1 MAKTSFAA
9 LFLTL
14 IYELN
19 LKVRV
24 KHTESHIFDRV
35 AAPRRN
41 FFIVNN
47 SQVEL
52 VNRNDIIKLRE
63 TCITHLSFY
72 HVKVPANSTS
82 KFDITKL
89 FLENLESKRDF
100 AYPNSVSTKYPITV
114 KVRTRPLFIGPL
126 QI

>member
-14 IYELN
+14 IYELT

-24 KHTESHIFDRV
+24 KHTQSHIFDKV

-72 HVKVPANSTS
+72 HVKVPTNSTS

-100 AYPNSVSTKYPITV
+100 AYPNSVSTKYPTTV
-114 KVRTRPLFIGPL
+114 KV
-126 QI
+126 